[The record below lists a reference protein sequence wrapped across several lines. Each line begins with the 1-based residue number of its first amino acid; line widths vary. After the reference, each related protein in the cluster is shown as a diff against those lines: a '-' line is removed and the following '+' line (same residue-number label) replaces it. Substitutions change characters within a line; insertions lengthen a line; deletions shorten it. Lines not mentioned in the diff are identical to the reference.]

1 MPHAWTA
8 EGVAIEADFTGGH
21 LYQLAAA
28 GCVLND
34 LYREAQ
40 AAAIVLDGVRVT
52 ASGAFNTETWK
63 STGIEY
69 QVVIDSE
76 ANPEEIEW
84 LLTRVDEVAEIPKAL
99 RGGTTVA
106 RAPQKPD

>member
-1 MPHAWTA
+1 MDDRR
-8 EGVAIEADFTGGH
+8 GCRGGGFTRGH

-34 LYREAQ
+34 LCREAQ
-40 AAAIVLDGVRVT
+40 AVAIMLDGVRVT
-52 ASGAFNTETWK
+52 ASGAFDTESWQ

-69 QVVIDSE
+69 VVTIDSQ
-76 ANPEEIEW
+76 ANPEEIER
-84 LLTRVDEVAEIPKAL
+84 LLARVDEVAEIPKAL